1 MITFDFGLA
10 HWLAIGLGLVLIAI
24 GAGYPLLR
32 GLLRRVRPTGSAPPE
47 QAAGEDSP
55 FRRPGT

>member
-10 HWLAIGLGLVLIAI
+10 HWLAVGLGLALIAI

-32 GLLRRVRPTGSAPPE
+32 GLLRRARTTRSAPPDRI
-47 QAAGEDSP
+47 AGQDSQ

>member
-10 HWLAIGLGLVLIAI
+10 HWLAIGLGLALIAI

-32 GLLRRVRPTGSAPPE
+32 GLLRRVRTAGPAPRPE
-47 QAAGEDSP
+47 AAGPDSQ
-55 FRRPGT
+55 FRRPGS

>member
-10 HWLAIGLGLVLIAI
+10 HWLAIGLGLALIAV

-32 GLLRRVRPTGSAPPE
+32 GLLRRVRTTGTTPP
-47 QAAGEDSP
+47 DSP
-55 FRRPGT
+55 AGQDSQFRRPGT

>member
-10 HWLAIGLGLVLIAI
+10 HWLAIGLGLILIAI

-32 GLLRRVRPTGSAPPE
+32 GLLRRVRTTGSKPPDRGVAQE
-47 QAAGEDSP
+47 SQ

>member
-24 GAGYPLLR
+24 GAGYPLIR
-32 GLLRRVRPTGSAPPE
+32 GLLRRVRTARPASPDR
-47 QAAGEDSP
+47 AAGQDSP

>member
-1 MITFDFGLA
+1 MFDFGLA
-10 HWLAIGLGLVLIAI
+10 HWLAIGLGLALIAI

-32 GLLRRVRPTGSAPPE
+32 GLLRRVRTSGPAAPDP
-47 QAAGEDSP
+47 AAGPDSQ

>member
-10 HWLAIGLGLVLIAI
+10 HWLAISLGLVLIAI

-32 GLLRRVRPTGSAPPE
+32 DLLRRVRPTGSAPPE
-47 QAAGEDSP
+47 QAAREDSP

>member
-32 GLLRRVRPTGSAPPE
+32 GLLRRVRTTGSAPPE
-47 QAAGEDSP
+47 QAA
-55 FRRPGT
+55 R